1 MYRKR
6 EQARRGQEHGVF
18 ARFRYIDLKEA
29 ARGCGGRGPLW
40 ELNGVEW
47 CCEGMPGLCGRA
59 RQTAPGA
66 WKVAAAKK
74 CREQSVWG
82 SRERRFVWRQVHCW
96 PKACLPGGSLPS
108 SVAPNTF
115 PTRKPFALSCDR
127 LSP

>member
-47 CCEGMPGLCGRA
+47 CCEGTPGLCRRA
-59 RQTAPGA
+59 RQTAAGA
-66 WKVAAAKK
+66 WKVVGAKK

-82 SRERRFVWRQVHCW
+82 SREKRFVWRQGTGGRSV
-96 PKACLPGGSLPS
+96 PKHAKYSCCRESFHAAAVTAGGERS
-108 SVAPNTF
+108 
-115 PTRKPFALSCDR
+115 
-127 LSP
+127 

>member
-1 MYRKR
+1 
-6 EQARRGQEHGVF
+6 VF

-47 CCEGMPGLCGRA
+47 CCEGTPGLCGRA

-66 WKVAAAKK
+66 WKVAGAKK

-82 SRERRFVWRQVHCW
+82 NRQKRFVWRQSTGDG
-96 PKACLPGGSLPS
+96 ACRNSRSIQTERGCS
-108 SVAPNTF
+108 SHRRSRIARSVEEL
-115 PTRKPFALSCDR
+115 TRKCQVSGRFFEPPGDNS
-127 LSP
+127 

>member
-47 CCEGMPGLCGRA
+47 CCEGTPGLCRRA
-59 RQTAPGA
+59 RQTAAGA
-66 WKVAAAKK
+66 WKVVGAK
-74 CREQSVWG
+74 
-82 SRERRFVWRQVHCW
+82 
-96 PKACLPGGSLPS
+96 
-108 SVAPNTF
+108 SVANRVFGEAGRSDLFGGKAQGDGACRNTRS
-115 PTRKPFALSCDR
+115 TRVVESRFMR
-127 LSP
+127 QQ